1 MYSLRQLVTGL
12 QQPSVA
18 KSEMTKRYHQFRSHL
33 PHDIGVQGSYQTG
46 NIGDQAIGR
55 TISKQLSAMGQRTR
69 TFGMD
74 IEGSNAPNH
83 ILGGGGVLQ
92 DWNGTNHLSKR
103 LNFISEG
110 GAAIGVGVPGF
121 QTSRGRE
128 LVRDGLSDVGL
139 ITVRDDW
146 SRRRLEPY
154 YEGPIQVT
162 ACPTLI
168 REDPGELT
176 TERTGVNFRNWYYL
190 DENIMTEY
198 FGYESSLDLV
208 EAREQYLENIERL
221 CNQVKNPI
229 YIPFHKRDENFA
241 RKNLDID
248 ILPYEFSDKKTL
260 RRVSAVEK
268 MICMRYHSLVFAI
281 ICNKPLL
288 PIAYEPKVS
297 ELAERVDVS
306 SYLPHKHIPAEFE
319 YPDNILELKKSSME
333 NFELLS
339 DYCSF

>member
-12 QQPSVA
+12 QRPSVA
-18 KSEMTKRYHQFRSHL
+18 KNEMTKRYHQFRSYL

-55 TISKQLSAMGQRTR
+55 TISNQLSAMGKCTR

-103 LNFISEG
+103 LSFISEG
-110 GAAIGVGVPGF
+110 GAAIGIGVPGLR
-121 QTSRGRE
+121 TSRGRE
-128 LVRDGLSDVGL
+128 LVRNGLSDVGL

-154 YEGPIQVT
+154 YEGQIQVT
-162 ACPTLI
+162 ACPTLV
-168 REDPGELT
+168 REDPDEST
-176 TERTGVNFRNWYYL
+176 TGRTGVNFRNWYHL
-190 DENIMTEY
+190 DRNVLVEY
-198 FGYESSLDLV
+198 FDYDSDLDLV
-208 EAREQYLENIERL
+208 EAREQYLNNIKRL
-221 CNQVKNPI
+221 CNQVKDPI
-229 YIPFHKRDENFA
+229 YIPFHKRDEVFA
-241 RKNLDID
+241 HENLDID
-248 ILPYEFSDKKTL
+248 IIPYEFSDKKTL
-260 RRVSAVEK
+260 RRVSAVER
-268 MICMRYHSLVFAI
+268 MVCMRYHSLIFAI
-281 ICNKPLL
+281 ICNKPVL

-297 ELAERVDVS
+297 ELADRIDVS
-306 SYLPHKHIPAEFE
+306 SHLPHEHIPTEFE
-319 YPDNILELKKSSME
+319 RPSHIPELKRSSME

-339 DYCSF
+339 DYYSF